1 MPCKAVGTS
10 GAPLIDACCI
20 CSADQHDS
28 ESGGHAMGSTLGDQ
42 PNVQGS
48 PVQETLSQQ
57 QLAELDLS
65 PTTLAAQLAW

>member
-1 MPCKAVGTS
+1 
-10 GAPLIDACCI
+10 
-20 CSADQHDS
+20 
-28 ESGGHAMGSTLGDQ
+28 MGSTLGDQ

>member
-1 MPCKAVGTS
+1 MGTS
-10 GAPLIDACCI
+10 GSPLIDTCCI

-28 ESGGHAMGSTLGDQ
+28 ESGGHALGSTLGDQ
-42 PNVQGS
+42 PNAQGS

-57 QLAELDLS
+57 LQQQVAGLDLS